1 MRSIRIISALLSV
14 AAAFLFFACSKS
26 NPVVQPSPVRA
37 FSFGVG
43 NSFVFNAWGLDTAST
58 NYGNKIDSTLTIIHE
73 TITDSGATIAGVSGV
88 YTAVDSSFTPA
99 GKYTG
104 TSTVYYAVKDS
115 SLWAYGLVASMLG
128 NLPNIPIQIP
138 QNWNEIAD
146 NASGSTWLADTFSI
160 QGNFPYMGNSVPGTA
175 ALKIMGRNAGDNTLS
190 AAGNS
195 LLCNHS
201 VDSGGVDVSITA
213 PIFGQISVGN
223 LPLTFQ
229 LDVSYQPT
237 VVAKIYNP
245 PTKFSSTLYPFALM
259 GTERDLVSWH
269 TK

>member
-1 MRSIRIISALLSV
+1 MRYIRIISALLSLT
-14 AAAFLFFACSKS
+14 AAFIFFACNSS
-26 NPVVQPSPVRA
+26 NPVTPPPTVRA

-43 NSFVFNAWGLDTAST
+43 NSFVFDSWALDTASA

-73 TITDSGATIAGVSGV
+73 TISDSGLTIAGVSGV
-88 YTAVDSSFTPA
+88 YAALDSSFTPA
-99 GKYTG
+99 GTYTG
-104 TSTVYYAVKDS
+104 SSTVYYSVKDS
-115 SLWAYGLVASMLG
+115 SIWAYGLVASMLG

-146 NASGSTWLADTFSI
+146 NASGSTWVADTFSLPI
-160 QGNFPYMGNSVPGTA
+160 TIPISGNNVPGTV
-175 ALKIMGRNAGDNTLS
+175 ALAIMGRNAGDNTLNV
-190 AAGNS
+190 AGNS

-201 VDSGGVDVSITA
+201 VDSGGVDVSATV
-213 PIFGQISVGN
+213 PIFGKISVGN
-223 LPLTFQ
+223 LPLVFQ

-245 PTKFSSTLYPFALM
+245 PTKFSSSQYPFALM